1 MTRLLKHSRT
11 TTSDDP
17 VREKEGKM
25 KWLTAV
31 VELRVGLLLVGA
43 LGLGL
48 TLGPVLGDRCVAPLR
63 ALAVQALNAGALFA
77 L

>member
-1 MTRLLKHSRT
+1 
-11 TTSDDP
+11 
-17 VREKEGKM
+17 M

-43 LGLGL
+43 LALGL
-48 TLGPVLGDRCVAPLR
+48 TAGPVLGDQCVAPLR
-63 ALAVQALNAGALFA
+63 ALAVQALSGVELFA